1 MKRVLQRL
9 GFYLFTAWA
18 AITINFYIPRL
29 TPGDPVQAQMAAL
42 GGQLDSHAAES
53 LRILFGLDKHQS
65 LISQYFSYLGQLAH
79 GDLGVSFG
87 SFPTPVSSVIS
98 QTLPWT
104 LALLG
109 LTTILAFLVG
119 TALGVVAGWRRG
131 SWADSLMPATT
142 FVSSI
147 PYFWLGLLTIYFFAV
162 THSWSPAGGGY
173 DPSTVPGWNGPF
185 VVSAFQHSILPA
197 LTILVTAVSGW
208 ILSMRNMMVT
218 VGGEDYITVAHAKG
232 LSERRVMFT
241 YAARNALLPSVSG
254 FGMALGLVVGG
265 AFLVEY
271 VFSYPGV
278 GLELFIA
285 IGRHDYPVMQ
295 GIFLV
300 ITLSVLAANLLA
312 DLVYLLLDPRT
323 RKEG

>member
-1 MKRVLQRL
+1 MKRLLQRL

-18 AITINFYIPRL
+18 ALTINFFIPRL

-53 LRILFGLDKHQS
+53 LRVLFGLDKQQS
-65 LISQYFSYLGQLAH
+65 LLSQYWHYLGQLSR
-79 GDLGVSFG
+79 GDLGISFG
-87 SFPTPVSSVIS
+87 SFPTPVSTVIG

-104 LALLG
+104 LALIG
-109 LTTILAFLVG
+109 LTTVLAFAVG
-119 TALGVVAGWRRG
+119 TGLGVLAGWRRG
-131 SWADSLMPATT
+131 SWSDALMPATT

-162 THSWSPAGGGY
+162 THSFAPAGGGY
-173 DPSTVPGWNGPF
+173 DSGTVPGFNGPF
-185 VVSAFQHSILPA
+185 LVSAFQHSVLPA
-197 LTILVTAVSGW
+197 LTILITAVSGW
-208 ILSMRNMMVT
+208 ILAMRNMMVT
-218 VGGEDYITVAHAKG
+218 VGAEDYITVAHAKG
-232 LSERRVMFT
+232 LSPRRVMFS

-278 GLELFIA
+278 GQELIIA
-285 IGRHDYPVMQ
+285 IGRKDYPVMQ
-295 GIFLV
+295 GIFLI

-312 DLVYLLLDPRT
+312 DIAYVLLDPRT

>member
-1 MKRVLQRL
+1 MRRLLQRL

-18 AITINFYIPRL
+18 ALTINFFIPRL

-53 LRILFGLDKHQS
+53 LRVLFGLDKNQS
-65 LISQYFSYLGQLAH
+65 LIEQYTSYLAQLSR

-87 SFPTPVSSVIS
+87 YFPVKVSDVIG

-104 LALLG
+104 LALIG
-109 LTTILAFLVG
+109 VTTILAFALG
-119 TALGVVAGWRRG
+119 TLLGVVAGWRRG
-131 SWADSLMPATT
+131 TWADGLMPVTT

-162 THSWSPAGGGY
+162 THSWAPANGGY
-173 DPSTVPGWNGPF
+173 DSGTVPGWNGPF
-185 VVSAFQHSILPA
+185 ILSAFQHSVLPA
-197 LTILVTAVSGW
+197 LTILVTAVAGW

-218 VGGEDYITVAHAKG
+218 VGAEDYITVAHAKG
-232 LSERRVMFT
+232 LTERRVMLS

-254 FGMALGLVVGG
+254 FGMALGLMVGG
-265 AFLVEY
+265 TFLVEK

-278 GLELFIA
+278 GQELITA
-285 IGRHDYPVMQ
+285 IGRKDYPVMQ

-300 ITLSVLAANLLA
+300 ITFSVLAANLLA
-312 DLVYLLLDPRT
+312 DIAYVLLDPRT